1 MKSTGKE
8 PGLLEDNEIKSFKS
22 TGAMLNREANNSL
35 NRKQNRLKQKLSSSN
50 LISRHRWYSNGK

>member
-35 NRKQNRLKQKLSSSN
+35 NRKQNTDSNRSSAPA
-50 LISRHRWYSNGK
+50 I

>member
-22 TGAMLNREANNSL
+22 TGAMPTTHSTANKTDSNR
-35 NRKQNRLKQKLSSSN
+35 SSAPA
-50 LISRHRWYSNGK
+50 I